1 MVECLPNFPDFSP
14 AEKEEL
20 IVRLFAELQLLR
32 KTVETLTNR
41 VEFLEAENRELKDE
55 VNELRGKLARNSQNS
70 SQPPSSD
77 GLKKPQPKSLRK
89 PSGQKPGGQQ
99 GHSGA
104 RLEMV
109 DQPDHIVPHTLEEC
123 RQCGYS
129 LEAVDAAGVF
139 VRSLVVQRPSLA

>member
-32 KTVETLTNR
+32 ETVETLTNR

-99 GHSGA
+99 RIGEISGF
-104 RLEMV
+104 LGV
-109 DQPDHIVPHTLEEC
+109 GPSSGNEC
-123 RQCGYS
+123 SAKWS
-129 LEAVDAAGVF
+129 L
-139 VRSLVVQRPSLA
+139 RSG

>member
-32 KTVETLTNR
+32 ETVETLTNR

-109 DQPDHIVPHTLEEC
+109 AHSRGMSAVWLFAGSGRCRRVPSASGCRSPADQT
-123 RQCGYS
+123 
-129 LEAVDAAGVF
+129 
-139 VRSLVVQRPSLA
+139 